1 MTADKSET
9 VDQEKL
15 LSDFKTRYQNLI
27 GENQKLANQT
37 KRNSSTKTAR
47 SNRNARI
54 YFTTWRRSRRGFN
67 RRISKETARSLF
79 YGYKYLQ

>member
-27 GENQKLANQT
+27 GENQKLAGQIKQNETQAL
-37 KRNSSTKTAR
+37 KLQGA
-47 SNRNARI
+47 I
-54 YFTTWRRSRRGFN
+54 IFTD
-67 RRISKETARSLF
+67 KKLH
-79 YGYKYLQ
+79 